1 MSPVSKASSI
11 CMSLVLSA
19 TALMAADPSWVGKPA
34 QQWSAE
40 DAKQVLASSPWIKKV
55 TTKAVPPRTEAQQR
69 EGGKMGGGQG
79 VGTAVFSPATLFGGG
94 SPGPGKR
101 RARANVVEVR
111 WESALPVRAAE
122 KAVHDTDAPDWEGN
136 YYVLAVYDVPG
147 LDIDD
152 KSLSGDLKRA
162 ALLKLDEK
170 RVLRPERVDCLPQVG
185 GLMTVVYL
193 FPRTTE
199 IKSDDKRLEFEARFG
214 LLAMSQYFY
223 TAAMQFQGALQL

>member
-1 MSPVSKASSI
+1 MSRISKASSFS
-11 CMSLVLSA
+11 MSLVFSA
-19 TALMAADPSWVGKPA
+19 AGLMAADPSWAAKPTP
-34 QQWSAE
+34 QWSAE
-40 DAKQVLASSPWIKKV
+40 DAKQVLTNSPWIKKV
-55 TTKAVPPRTEAQQR
+55 TTRAVPTRTEAQQR

-79 VGTAVFSPATLFGGG
+79 VGTAVLSPATLFGGG

-101 RARANVVEVR
+101 RARASVVEVR
-111 WESALPVRAAE
+111 WESALPVRVAE

-162 ALLKLDEK
+162 ALLKLDDK
-170 RVLRPERVDCLPQVG
+170 RALKPERVDCLPQVG

-193 FPRTTE
+193 FPRTIE

-214 LLAMSQYFY
+214 QLALSQYFY
-223 TAAMQFQGALQL
+223 TAAMQLQGALQL